1 MQERSQSSDD
11 AYRRHRRRLLAVLPG
26 ALAAAAWQRAAQA
39 QAQAWPGKPIRIIA
53 AQAPGASNDATARSY
68 ADYFSTRLGVAV
80 TVENKPGGL
89 GMIAAEMV
97 ARSPADGYTLLM
109 TLHSNLAQ
117 APVLLKKVPLD
128 TSRDLV
134 PIAALSTGVGVG
146 VMKKDLPVANL
157 KELVELARKRPI
169 TVGNYGMA
177 SGWHLMMVQLGRQTG
192 AKFDIVNYKGTGPML
207 VDLLAGQID
216 LGGGSLAGLGPSI
229 QRGSIRPF
237 VITYGGRSNKLP
249 GVPTWVDEGFTG
261 PAFKSLSECN
271 LLIAPTGTPPEVV
284 TRLALLAQESAQQS
298 PRVKA
303 LMDQLGLESGPIIGD
318 ELRKFIDQVWPAYRG
333 LTRELGLAV
342 E

>member
-1 MQERSQSSDD
+1 MQDTPPTFPVISHRS
-11 AYRRHRRRLLAVLPG
+11 RRRLLVLGPA
-26 ALAAAAWQRAAQA
+26 ALTATAWQRAAQA
-39 QAQAWPGKPIRIIA
+39 QAWPAKPIRIIA

-97 ARSPADGYTLLM
+97 ARSPADGHTLLM

-146 VMKKDLPVANL
+146 AMKKDLPVANL
-157 KELVELARKRPI
+157 KELIELARKRPV
-169 TVGNYGMA
+169 TVGNYGIA
-177 SGWHLMMVQLGRQTG
+177 SGWHLMMLQLARQTG
-192 AKFDIVNYKGTGPML
+192 AKFDIVNYKGTGPMM

-216 LGGGSLAGLGPSI
+216 LGGGSLAGLGASI

-237 VITYGGRSNKLP
+237 VITYGSRSSKLP

-261 PAFKSLSECN
+261 PAFQSLAECN
-271 LLIAPTGTPPEVV
+271 LLLAPTGTPPEVV
-284 TRLALLAQESAQQS
+284 NRLAQLAHESAQQS

-303 LMDQLGLESGPIIGD
+303 LIDQLGLDSGPIVGD
-318 ELRKFIDQVWPAYRG
+318 ELRRFIDQVWPAYRG

>member
-1 MQERSQSSDD
+1 M
-11 AYRRHRRRLLAVLPG
+11 
-26 ALAAAAWQRAAQA
+26 
-39 QAQAWPGKPIRIIA
+39 
-53 AQAPGASNDATARSY
+53 
-68 ADYFSTRLGVAV
+68 
-80 TVENKPGGL
+80 
-89 GMIAAEMV
+89 
-97 ARSPADGYTLLM
+97 
-109 TLHSNLAQ
+109 
-117 APVLLKKVPLD
+117 
-128 TSRDLV
+128 
-134 PIAALSTGVGVG
+134 
-146 VMKKDLPVANL
+146 
-157 KELVELARKRPI
+157 
-169 TVGNYGMA
+169 
-177 SGWHLMMVQLGRQTG
+177 GRQAG

-261 PAFKSLSECN
+261 PAFQSLSECN
-271 LLIAPTGTPPEVV
+271 LLLAPTGTPPEVV
-284 TRLALLAQESAQQS
+284 TRLAQLAQESAQQS